1 MVNSKGRGG
10 QTMPEVIAVEQNF
23 ELPLG
28 LSMALAR
35 DPAAMAAFSA
45 MTPQER
51 QAVIDGT
58 HRIRSAAEMRQ
69 YVAGIGGTML

>member
-1 MVNSKGRGG
+1 MDR
-10 QTMPEVIAVEQNF
+10 ELYR
-23 ELPLG
+23 ELPMG
-28 LSMALAR
+28 LSMALSR

-51 QAVIDGT
+51 QNVIDGT

-69 YVAGIGGTML
+69 YVAGIGGTIV